1 MSITVDFGTM
11 SCLIADESSES
22 SRVYYQG
29 GDFVQ
34 IKISTRHGTLSEE
47 TRSKIT
53 TKVEKLT
60 RIFDRLSEIAVT
72 VDLEH
77 RDDPTV
83 DLKVSAEH
91 KHDFVSTVREGELM
105 SSVDQAVRKLEQQL
119 RKYKQKIQE
128 RHRGVGSR
136 QEEVVDDLNP
146 GSH

>member
-1 MSITVDFGTM
+1 M
-11 SCLIADESSES
+11 
-22 SRVYYQG
+22 
-29 GDFVQ
+29 Q

-91 KHDFVSTVREGELM
+91 KHDFVSTVREGELL

-136 QEEVVDDLNP
+136 QQEVVDDLNP